1 MAKMER
7 VREAVHGKLD
17 LDDMQRKYAAGWRLV
32 ALEWERELS
41 EREPTVERATG
52 ELASGASRRES
63 AQEHLAA
70 RESERRAIRELPF
83 GLRVANDCMHLEED
97 PTEMRALRTL
107 MELIVQDISMQRMA
121 EELNRAGCTTRDG
134 KPWTA
139 VAIFNIFPRLIEV
152 TPEIFNGEGWKSR
165 RREIG
170 RVMWNS

>member
-32 ALEWERELS
+32 ALEWERETAG
-41 EREPTVERATG
+41 EGAMAPEAAFGERA
-52 ELASGASRRES
+52 EIAEAPR
-63 AQEHLAA
+63 QVH
-70 RESERRAIRELPF
+70 ELPF
-83 GLRVANDCMHLEED
+83 GLRVASDCMHLEED

>member
-7 VREAVHGKLD
+7 VREAIHGKLD
-17 LDDMQRKYAAGWRLV
+17 LDDMQQKYAAGWRLA
-32 ALEWERELS
+32 ALEWERESS

-52 ELASGASRRES
+52 ELA
-63 AQEHLAA
+63 QEQSAA
-70 RESERRAIRELPF
+70 REAERGAIRELPF
-83 GLRVANDCMHLEED
+83 GLRVASDCMHLEED

-139 VAIFNIFPRLIEV
+139 VAIFNVFPRLIEV